1 MFPEKLSGTVFPM
14 TTEHD
19 FVTAKQAAE
28 ILGRSLSRVHHY
40 TEVGRLPVAFQGEGR
55 TATKLFSRAAVE
67 ALAAELAEAAA

>member
-1 MFPEKLSGTVFPM
+1 M

-28 ILGRSLSRVHHY
+28 ILDRSLSRVHHY
-40 TEVGRLPVAFQGEGR
+40 TEVGRLPVAFKGDGR
-55 TATKLFSRAAVE
+55 TAAKLFRRSDVE